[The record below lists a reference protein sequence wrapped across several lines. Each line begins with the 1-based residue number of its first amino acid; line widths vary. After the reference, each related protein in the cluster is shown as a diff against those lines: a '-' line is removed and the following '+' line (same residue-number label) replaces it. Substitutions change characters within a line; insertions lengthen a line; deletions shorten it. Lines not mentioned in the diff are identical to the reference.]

1 MLVLHVITGLT
12 DGGAESVL
20 FRLCVADT
28 RNRHLVISLRDLGKY
43 GEILRTLGVV
53 VHCLEMDKGKIRLS
67 DLWKLGKLIRSHR
80 PDLVQTWLYH
90 ADFIGGIVAR
100 IVGIRRVYWGL
111 RSTNLFADETN
122 RSTRIVIKLNAL
134 LSFLVPKKIISCS
147 VKGVEVHQ
155 LFGYRKDKFSV
166 VPNGYDL
173 HQFAPD
179 AEAGHTLRLS
189 LEIPDG
195 IPLLG
200 MVARFDPQKDHLNLI
215 KALGLLKQSGHS
227 FFCVLIGS
235 GMNEY
240 NIELLAWLDLYGVRE
255 RVYLLGQRN
264 DVPVVMNMLDLHILP
279 SAFGEAFPNVLCEAM
294 SCGTPCIATDVGD
307 SALIIGETGWVV
319 PINTPLD
326 LSRSISFAMDEK
338 QKNPDAWALRKSNAR
353 QRILERFSIEKM
365 VENYHLVWE
374 S

>member
-28 RNRHLVISLRDLGKY
+28 SNRHLVISLRDLGKY
-43 GEILRTLGVV
+43 GEILGTFGVAV
-53 VHCLEMDKGKIRLS
+53 YCLKMDKGKIKLT
-67 DLWKLGKLIRSHR
+67 DLWRLGKLIRSHR

-111 RSTNLFADETN
+111 RSTSLVADETN
-122 RSTRIVIKLNAL
+122 RSTRILIKLNAL

-147 VKGVEVHQ
+147 VKGVEDHQ
-155 LFGYRKDKFSV
+155 AIGYRKDKFSV

-179 AEAGHTLRLS
+179 AETGHTLRLS

-200 MVARFDPQKDHLNLI
+200 MVARFNPQKDHLNLI
-215 KALGLLKQSGHS
+215 KALGMLKQSGHD

-235 GMNEY
+235 GMNEF
-240 NIELLAWLDLYGVRE
+240 NIELLAWLDSHGVRD

-279 SAFGEAFPNVLCEAM
+279 SAFGEAFPNVICEAM

-307 SALIIGETGWVV
+307 SALIIGETGWIV

-326 LSRSISFAMDEK
+326 LSRSISIALDEK
-338 QKNPDAWALRKSNAR
+338 QINPDAWALRKSNAR
-353 QRILERFSIEKM
+353 KRILERFSIEKM

>member
-28 RNRHLVISLRDLGKY
+28 SNRHLVISLRDLGKY

-111 RSTNLFADETN
+111 RSTNLVADETN

-155 LFGYRKDKFSV
+155 SLGYRKDKFSV

-215 KALGLLKQSGHS
+215 KALGMLKQSGHA

-235 GMNEY
+235 GMNEF
-240 NIELLAWLDLYGVRE
+240 NIELLAWLDSHGVRE

-307 SALIIGETGWVV
+307 SALIIGETGWIV

-326 LSRSISFAMDEK
+326 LSRSISIALDEK
-338 QKNPDAWALRKSNAR
+338 QINPDAWALRKSNAR